1 MAKLQKRLPTAFPEN
16 FLWGGAIAAHQAEG
30 AWNEDGKGVSICDV
44 LTGGGRGKR
53 RKITDGLKAGYNY
66 PNQTAIDFYHT
77 FKEDIRLFAEMGFK
91 AFRFSI
97 NWARIFP
104 KGDEEMPNEAGLKF
118 YDDVL
123 DELAKYQIEPIITL
137 CHFEMPYYLAEHYGG
152 FRNRKVIDFFVHYVK
167 TVMTRYRNKVIYW
180 LTFNEIN
187 NQLRHLDDL
196 AVYTNSGIIFKPG
209 ENHQE
214 VVLQAVHH
222 EFVASAQA
230 VIAGKQINPNF
241 QIGCMLAAEPIY
253 PASDNP
259 ADIMTAEIS
268 NRNLYLFG
276 DVFARGS
283 YPNYFYRML
292 ENENLTIEIAE
303 TDLDLLAKG
312 TVDFI
317 SLSYYQTSVV
327 KFDEENGA
335 VYVDNAYT
343 KKTNW
348 GWSIDPIGLRYSL
361 VKLYERYQLPLI
373 IVEYGF
379 GEEEHLE
386 NGTVIDSQRIELLKQ
401 HIQQME
407 LAIVEDGVELFGFT
421 AWGCID
427 LVSFST
433 GEMKKRYGFIY
444 VDRDDQGLGTNQRYL
459 KQSFYWYRDLLAV
472 NGDLR
477 RLENGHAIKTN

>member
-1 MAKLQKRLPTAFPEN
+1 MAKLKKKLPTAFPEN

-30 AWNEDGKGVSICDV
+30 AWDTDGKGISICDV
-44 LTGGGRGKR
+44 LTGGNKDKKR
-53 RKITDGLKAGYNY
+53 DITKGVQPDYYY
-66 PNQTAIDFYHT
+66 PNHTAIDFYHT
-77 FKEDIRLFAEMGFK
+77 YKEDIRLFAEMGFK

-104 KGDEEMPNEAGLKF
+104 KGNETTPNEAGLQF

-137 CHFEMPYYLAEHYGG
+137 CHFEMPYYLVEHYGG
-152 FRNRKVIDFFVHYVK
+152 FRHRKVIDFFVHYAE
-167 TVMTRYRNKVIYW
+167 TVMIRYKNKVSYW

-187 NQLRHLDDL
+187 NQLKHIDELT
-196 AVYTNSGIIFKPG
+196 VYTNSGIIFK
-209 ENHQE
+209 ENENQKQ
-214 VVLQAVHH
+214 VVLQAIHH
-222 EFVASAQA
+222 ELVASAQA

-241 QIGCMLAAEPIY
+241 KIGCMLAAEPIY

-259 ADIMTAEIS
+259 ADVMTAEIS
-268 NRNLYLFG
+268 NRSLYLFG
-276 DVFARGS
+276 DVYARGK

-292 ENENLTIEIAE
+292 ENENLTIEIAAD
-303 TDLDLLAKG
+303 DLKVLQKG

-317 SLSYYQTSVV
+317 SLSYYQSSVV
-327 KFDEENGA
+327 RYDKKAGS
-335 VYVDNAYT
+335 VYVNNEYT
-343 KKTNW
+343 PKTKW

-361 VKLYERYQLPLI
+361 ANLHERYQLPLI

-386 NGTVIDSQRIELLKQ
+386 NETVNDSERIELLKQ
-401 HIQQME
+401 HIKQME

-421 AWGCID
+421 PWGCID

-444 VDRDDQGLGTNQRYL
+444 VDRNDQGLGTNQRYL

-477 RLENGHAIKTN
+477 RLENGHAIKIN